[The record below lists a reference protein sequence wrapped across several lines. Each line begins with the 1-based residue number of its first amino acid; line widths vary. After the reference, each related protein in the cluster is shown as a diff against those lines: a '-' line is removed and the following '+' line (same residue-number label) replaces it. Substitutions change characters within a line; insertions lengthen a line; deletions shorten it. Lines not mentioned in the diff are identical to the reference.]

1 MESSDIFD
9 CAVRVKEEPRDESF
23 IKNDYEMID
32 EKPDLRNFQL
42 SPFPHETFIHTIKKC
57 DIKLESEL
65 DNEVEIVVECAD
77 VKPNFDFLTIRKIGD
92 DFQNSLGTVKNT
104 IKKEPAE
111 EVKQETVGDVAEQ
124 LNLNLDNELAEQSKK
139 RRISKKSDHQHKIK
153 TQIDTMHNGNIYTC
167 ETCGKTFTQKSYLK
181 THIDAMHNF
190 THSCDICRKKLP
202 TKKYLQMHIDTVHNG
217 VKYVCE
223 ICKKKFPFKSN
234 LQIHVNSV
242 HYKITHTCDIC
253 LKKFTRKSYL
263 KIHIDSAHNG
273 TKHACDICGKSFTLK
288 NGLKIHIDSVHN
300 GITYSCDICG
310 STYKGKSSPTA
321 KIIRAL
327 ADRLREQP
335 ACQASWK
342 AYVEW
347 NKVEKTANVWNIKT
361 VKTEIR
367 RLIASSTPH
376 DLARAYKLMLSEAQ
390 NSSVVVWRPPRN
402 RTTTAEL
409 QRQVPCTIQCV
420 DSKCIIVDESN
431 PTIISNEEI
440 MSGVKTRKRKE
451 CEQNS

>member
-57 DIKLESEL
+57 DIKLE
-65 DNEVEIVVECAD
+65 
-77 VKPNFDFLTIRKIGD
+77 T
-92 DFQNSLGTVKNT
+92 
-104 IKKEPAE
+104 
-111 EVKQETVGDVAEQ
+111 
-124 LNLNLDNELAEQSKK
+124 
-139 RRISKKSDHQHKIK
+139 
-153 TQIDTMHNGNIYTC
+153 
-167 ETCGKTFTQKSYLK
+167 
-181 THIDAMHNF
+181 
-190 THSCDICRKKLP
+190 
-202 TKKYLQMHIDTVHNG
+202 
-217 VKYVCE
+217 
-223 ICKKKFPFKSN
+223 
-234 LQIHVNSV
+234 
-242 HYKITHTCDIC
+242 
-253 LKKFTRKSYL
+253 
-263 KIHIDSAHNG
+263 
-273 TKHACDICGKSFTLK
+273 
-288 NGLKIHIDSVHN
+288 
-300 GITYSCDICG
+300 
-310 STYKGKSSPTA
+310 SPTA